1 MGPPLLAFTR
11 YARTLRTAPQI
22 GRQRPERERDGN
34 KSTIRNGAA
43 VGSTPPPRPHRSFS
57 RAPRKA
63 GAKPTPAR
71 HVAVARPRHQK
82 PTTTASENLS
92 SLIALRS
99 CYKNERF
106 GARLTTVTCSSWPRL
121 AAHAHGAIVPQLIRR
136 RRRPPPSRHGVP
148 SAVQRRLCY
157 LLQLLRLSARGPFPV
172 RYGGAAGRLRVPVG
186 RRRQRRPGSCT
197 WCVRA
202 AATAAYAGRARRPRR
217 CRLQ

>member
-1 MGPPLLAFTR
+1 LP
-11 YARTLRTAPQI
+11 
-22 GRQRPERERDGN
+22 
-34 KSTIRNGAA
+34 
-43 VGSTPPPRPHRSFS
+43 VGSTPPPARAEASPGRPGRPVRSPHLAVAPPS
-57 RAPRKA
+57 RAR
-63 GAKPTPAR
+63 T
-71 HVAVARPRHQK
+71 RPRHQK
-82 PTTTASENLS
+82 PTTTASENLC

-106 GARLTTVTCSSWPRL
+106 GAHLTTVTCSSWPRL

-186 RRRQRRPGSCT
+186 RRRRRRPGSCT